1 MRQRTKREPP
11 EPASEQRPR
20 RRWLQF
26 AASLV
31 LVPTAFR
38 VTHAQSDGGD
48 ILIGQSCQ
56 LTGPLAPL
64 SSEIREGAKWYLDEV
79 NRKGGVRGRRIKV
92 LVLDDGYDPK
102 RTAENTK
109 QLVERDGVVALFN
122 FAGTPTTLAA
132 LQTLRQSK
140 VPLVAPFTGS
150 DALRGT
156 FERYV
161 FNVRAGYSD
170 EIDKIVQHLSTV
182 GVRRVGV
189 AYLNNAFGKSGLEA
203 AKTAAAKY
211 GVSLLGEAPL
221 QVDGSG
227 LKEVATTMS
236 RSQPPAIILATAG
249 KVTSDFIAA
258 YMDIA
263 PGTQFYALSVVSSQ
277 QLTQTLGPRGRGV
290 AMTQV
295 MPYPWGGGSRLAREL
310 TELAKSNGATSV
322 TYNHME
328 GYVSAKVLVEGLRAV
343 GPTPTRESLVQAL
356 ESLREFDL
364 GGFAVRFSDKNHNGS
379 TYVEL
384 TIVGND
390 KKIVR

>member
-1 MRQRTKREPP
+1 MQRTTDGFPDLICP
-11 EPASEQRPR
+11 QRSR
-20 RRWLQF
+20 RRALQLG
-26 AASLV
+26 ASLA
-31 LVPTAFR
+31 LVPLACR
-38 VTHAQSDGGD
+38 PGRAQGDAGD

-79 NRKGGVRGRRIKV
+79 NKKGGIRGKRIKV

-102 RTAENTK
+102 RTAENAR

-132 LQTLRQSK
+132 LQTLRQAK
-140 VPLVAPFTGS
+140 VPMVAPFTGS

-161 FNVRAGYSD
+161 FNVRAGYAD
-170 EIDKIVQHLSTV
+170 EINKIVQHLSTL
-182 GVRRVGV
+182 GVRRAGV

-211 GVSLLGEAPL
+211 GVTLMGEAPL
-221 QVDGSG
+221 QIDGGS
-227 LKEVATTMS
+227 LKEIATTMG

-258 YMDIA
+258 YLDIA
-263 PGTQFYALSVVSSQ
+263 SGTQFYAVSVVSSQ
-277 QLTQTLGPRGRGV
+277 QLTQALGPRGRGV
-290 AMTQV
+290 AITQV
-295 MPYPWGGGSRLAREL
+295 MPYPWGGATRLAREL
-310 TELAKSNGATSV
+310 TELAKSNGATGV

-328 GYVSAKVLVEGLRAV
+328 GYVSARVLVEGLRAA
-343 GPTPTRESLVQAL
+343 GATPTREGLVQAL
-356 ESLREFDL
+356 EGLHELDL

-384 TIVGND
+384 SIVGKD